1 MPASCFITCPLLLRK
16 NLKGTRIHENMILSH
31 ILYGVLSSET
41 DSLLTDPN
49 VIQTVLAYYPVPSI
63 DEKVE
68 RICCKMYAFNNLQL
82 DSVGKEKAAVT
93 EALPLR
99 LGFIPIPLSRP

>member
-1 MPASCFITCPLLLRK
+1 MVLYYIQYALLSF
-16 NLKGTRIHENMILSH
+16 EM
-31 ILYGVLSSET
+31 

-49 VIQTVLAYYPVPSI
+49 VIRMVLAYCLVPSI

-68 RICCKMYAFNNLQL
+68 RICCKIYAFNNLQL

-93 EALPLR
+93 KTLPLS
-99 LGFIPIPLSRP
+99 LGFNPIPISRH

>member
-1 MPASCFITCPLLLRK
+1 
-16 NLKGTRIHENMILSH
+16 MIFSH
-31 ILYGVLSSET
+31 IQYVVLSFET

-49 VIQTVLAYYPVPSI
+49 VIHMVLAYCLVPSI

-68 RICCKMYAFNNLQL
+68 RICCEMYAFDNLQL

-93 EALPLR
+93 KTLPLR
-99 LGFIPIPLSRP
+99 LGFISILISKP